1 MMLKNRKWF
10 GLVLLLAIGLPF
22 ALMSTSRG
30 GSMEWRAIR
39 DGSLYLRPPA
49 HTDSVQL
56 RWQAVWQAEANSEQV
71 YLLDG
76 SGGLVE
82 QLDIHA
88 DQTRGEHVFT
98 LKADNADYRLG
109 IPGYSF
115 RSYRIVHDA
124 DTAAQF
130 EPAKVHFCAEAPRNA
145 ELYFRVAAGEK
156 AVLGGKHH
164 GGVHALQ
171 ATRLSDNQ
179 TLRLDLQEYTQY
191 SSFDRLPLPESKQDE
206 IWRLTLEGS
215 GKTAFWLDGAA
226 NLFAQNPEHLHPL
239 TYPSGTVE
247 LTLSGNTLGATP
259 RLGLG
264 LPYTAWPESGFTA
277 LDALAP
283 QAAGYYSFVDVLSRQ
298 PEREIGFRRQYSA
311 RFGID
316 FDLTLLAKSGRR
328 AVLAADQQTLAGL
341 DAWLADRRRMESGGI
356 HYLAFADEP
365 NLNYP
370 DYASFERYFDVLA
383 RRMRADSKARA
394 AGVRI
399 AAPAS
404 SRFINGPFHGGDAK
418 ARRGITW
425 TEKLLRRYGNDI
437 DAIVWHEWMVRDL
450 FATRRYRDNVQ
461 AAARLVGMD
470 ASGRPKKALLL
481 NQTNISSGSST
492 SPYQQDTNFAALWWA
507 SVVIN
512 ASSDGLLD
520 MLNWFLVADNANHPK
535 GMLREQNAGIFEL
548 RPVGLAQQFIR
559 GRWLAQVDELKNSAF
574 EVDAL
579 AMRDGKR
586 HSLLGVNKS
595 RRLQQV
601 SLSGADGLCPAG
613 AKLEFF
619 GSDNR
624 ARAVK
629 LDCSGSHPRFNV
641 SGETLFALT
650 WETP

>member
-1 MMLKNRKWF
+1 MLKNRKWF
-10 GLVLLLAIGLPF
+10 ALALLLTLGLPF

-30 GSMEWRAIR
+30 GSVEWGAVR
-39 DGSLYLRPPA
+39 DGSLYLRPSAPA
-49 HTDSVQL
+49 ESVQL
-56 RWQAVWQAEANSEQV
+56 RWQAAWQAEANSERV

-76 SGGLVE
+76 NGKLVE

-88 DQTRGEHVFT
+88 DQTHGEYAFI
-98 LKADNADYRLG
+98 LKAGNADYRLG

-115 RSYRIVHDA
+115 RNYHVTHDA

-130 EPAKVHFCAEAPRNA
+130 EPAKVHFCADVPRNS
-145 ELYFRVAAGEK
+145 EFYFRVAAGEK

-164 GGVHALQ
+164 GGVHALR
-171 ATRLSDNQ
+171 ATRLSDSQ
-179 TLRLDLQEYTQY
+179 TLRLNLQQYAQY
-191 SSFDRLPLPESKQDE
+191 SSFDRMPLPESKQDE

-215 GKTAFWLDGAA
+215 GKAAFWLDGAD
-226 NLFAQNPEHLHPL
+226 NLFAQKPEHLHRL
-239 TYPSGTVE
+239 DYPSGMVE
-247 LTLSGNTLGATP
+247 LTLSGNILGAAP

-264 LPYTAWPESGFTA
+264 LPYAAWPESGFAA

-283 QAAGYYSFVDVLSRQ
+283 QAANYYSFVDVLPRQ
-298 PEREIGFRRQYSA
+298 PEREIGFRRQYGE

-316 FDLTLLAKSGRR
+316 FDLTLLAGSGRR
-328 AVLAADQQTLAGL
+328 AVLADDQQTLAGV
-341 DAWLADRRRMESGGI
+341 DAWLADSARLKSGGI
-356 HYLAFADEP
+356 HYLSLADEP

-370 DYASFERYFDVLA
+370 DYASFERYFDALVRRVRGNSRA
-383 RRMRADSKARA
+383 RD

-399 AAPAS
+399 AVPAS
-404 SRFINGPFHGGDAK
+404 SRFINGPFHDGDAN
-418 ARRGITW
+418 ARRGMIW
-425 TEKLLRRYGNDI
+425 TERLLRRYENDI

-461 AAARLVGMD
+461 AAARLVGRD
-470 ASGRPKKALLL
+470 ADGRPKKALLL
-481 NQTNISSGSST
+481 NQTNISSGSSV
-492 SPYQQDTNFAALWWA
+492 SVYQQDTNFAALWWA

-512 ASSDGLLD
+512 ASRDGLLD
-520 MLNWFLVADNANHPK
+520 MLNWFLVADDAGHAK
-535 GMLREQNAGIFEL
+535 GMLRERGAGNFEP

-559 GRWLAQVDELKNSAF
+559 NHWLSQVEALDNNAF

-586 HSLLGVNKS
+586 HGLLGVNKS
-595 RRLQQV
+595 RRLQQI
-601 SLSGADGLCPAG
+601 SLSGADGLCQVS

-629 LDCSGSHPRFNV
+629 LDCGGSRPRFNV
-641 SGETLFALT
+641 PGETLFALS
-650 WETP
+650 WKTP